1 MKIIV
6 MGAGGKI
13 GVEVISA
20 LAPNHTVISTG
31 REVDYTDAESV
42 RSMYR
47 ENEDFDGL
55 VCVVGGDSVFKSFEE
70 LTDDD
75 FAVGFQ
81 RKFMAQ
87 LNLVRIGTEF
97 IIEGGSFTLST
108 GFLSHYPNPFSVATG
123 PFNAAMDCAVMSI
136 APLMPRGIGV
146 NVVSP
151 APVVPP
157 DRAGRGLISAA
168 QAAPY
173 YVQCVEGDMTG
184 QVLRAWGGLENVHA

>member
-13 GVEVISA
+13 GVEVVRA
-20 LAPNHTVISTG
+20 LAPDHTVISTG
-31 REVDYTDAESV
+31 REVDYTDVESV

-47 ENEDFDGL
+47 ANEDLDGL

-70 LTDDD
+70 LTDED

-81 RKFMAQ
+81 RKLMAQ
-87 LNLVRIGTEF
+87 LNLVRIGTEYVN
-97 IIEGGSFTLST
+97 EGGSFTLST

-123 PFNAAMDCAVMSI
+123 PFNAALDCAVMSI
-136 APLMPRGIGV
+136 APLMPRGIRV

-151 APVVPP
+151 APVVPQ
-157 DRAGRGLISAA
+157 DRAGRGVISAA
-168 QAAPY
+168 QVAPY

-184 QVLRAWGGLENVHA
+184 QVLRAWGGLEDEHA